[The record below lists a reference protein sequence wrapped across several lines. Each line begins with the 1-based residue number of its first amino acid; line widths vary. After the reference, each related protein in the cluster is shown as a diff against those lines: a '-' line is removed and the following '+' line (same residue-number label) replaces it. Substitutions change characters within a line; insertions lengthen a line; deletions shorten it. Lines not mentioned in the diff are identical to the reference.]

1 MSKSFNQIVH
11 ALLLVAGLA
20 ASSCAY
26 SLCGGITVC
35 DADTN
40 DNCRTRWPDL
50 NAAYSDFKANNVRY
64 LAQSIAEACKRIPI
78 SQEWGLVQGGGE
90 GTIDYFE
97 SGTIPLSRFDKNTWI
112 ITSKSSVAIACESSP
127 TLVITKT
134 KDFYGAVGADIT
146 CTPPPTVTIGF
157 FNGVANTDDAAFKSL
172 RRLIAEY
179 GQQYKDTPL
188 KYELFY
194 NQTACK
200 DGWQGKVSCLEDVAE
215 VFAQR
220 TREYEGI
227 FANRWETFWD
237 LLAARHQSD
246 TSLPGRLLGLL
257 GGGNPFAQWLDTAAD
272 AIRNL
277 LASTFL
283 KLLTLFSENTNYDNR
298 VQHLSKLTQLT
309 DGGSRLIMVAHS
321 QGNLFVNSAFDG
333 LKALRPQ
340 AQAQV
345 VHVAPASPSLRGEY
359 VLADIDLVINA
370 LRVTGVNSV
379 PSINVNLPLSQSDP
393 SGHGFEPTY
402 LDKSRA
408 AYARTTSRIKASLD
422 TFVP

>member
-1 MSKSFNQIVH
+1 V
-11 ALLLVAGLA
+11 
-20 ASSCAY
+20 
-26 SLCGGITVC
+26 
-35 DADTN
+35 
-40 DNCRTRWPDL
+40 
-50 NAAYSDFKANNVRY
+50 
-64 LAQSIAEACKRIPI
+64 
-78 SQEWGLVQGGGE
+78 
-90 GTIDYFE
+90 
-97 SGTIPLSRFDKNTWI
+97 
-112 ITSKSSVAIACESSP
+112 
-127 TLVITKT
+127 
-134 KDFYGAVGADIT
+134 
-146 CTPPPTVTIGF
+146 IGF
-157 FNGVANTDDAAFKSL
+157 FNGVGNTEQAARNSVL
-172 RRLIAEY
+172 RLEAEY

-194 NQTACK
+194 NQTACQ

-237 LLAARHQSD
+237 LLAARHRSD
-246 TSLPGRLLGLL
+246 TSLTGQLLGLL
-257 GGGNPFAQWLDTAAD
+257 GSGNPFAQWLDTAAD

-298 VQHLSKLTQLT
+298 VQHLTKLTQLT
-309 DGGSRLIMVAHS
+309 DGGSSLIMVAHS

-379 PSINVNLPLSQSDP
+379 PSINVNLPLSKSDP

-408 AYARTTSRIKASLD
+408 AYGRTTSRIKASLD
-422 TFVP
+422 TLTP